1 MNSLTSLSRPETS
14 SIGSSNNAQKP
25 IVFQTLVGVAA
36 VREQN
41 KLPKKRN
48 GESKTMT
55 TSKKDLS
62 ELQNAPTKA
71 RSMKELQA
79 LPPKKRVAAFLQDNK
94 GMIQRALP
102 KHVNPERMLQ
112 VAQTAVTQT
121 PALLECDTGTLFGAL
136 IKCTQLGLEPNNALG
151 QVYMIPFNNRRANRK
166 DVQVVIGYKGMI
178 DLARRSGNVESLQ
191 AMAVREGD
199 EFSYEYGANEHLK
212 HIPGSSRGHITHF
225 YAYAKL
231 VGGGFQFE
239 VLPKESMDE
248 IMRATQSGG
257 KYGPWADHYEQMGR
271 KTMVRRLFNYL
282 PVSIEMAQAQALDAT
297 GETKAQQLDNVL
309 TDVEYTVV
317 PDSDDMTVP
326 SDEPEAPAA
335 EDDEPIVDVNG
346 EIFDPEK
353 HLMTASGKPMY
364 NADDSFRKRPQRGKH
379 DDNGDEDED
388 EQEEAPVKKSQST
401 PPNTE
406 AETTATTSP
415 PSDDDDDDFS
425 LE

>member
-1 MNSLTSLSRPETS
+1 
-14 SIGSSNNAQKP
+14 
-25 IVFQTLVGVAA
+25 
-36 VREQN
+36 
-41 KLPKKRN
+41 
-48 GESKTMT
+48 MT
-55 TSKKDLS
+55 TKKDLS
-62 ELQNAPTKA
+62 ELQKAPTKA

-79 LPPKKRVAAFLQDNK
+79 LPPKKRVAAFLQDNR
-94 GMIQRALP
+94 GMIQKALP

-191 AMAVREGD
+191 AMAVRDGD

-212 HIPGSSRGHITHF
+212 HIPGASRGHITHF

-317 PDSDDMTVP
+317 PDSDDMAVP
-326 SDEPEAPAA
+326 TDEPAQSEAEP
-335 EDDEPIVDVNG
+335 EPIVDVNG
-346 EIFDPEK
+346 EIFDPEI
-353 HLMTASGKPMY
+353 HLETASGKPMY

-379 DDNGDEDED
+379 EDDK
-388 EQEEAPVKKSQST
+388 EEAPAKKQK
-401 PPNTE
+401 
-406 AETTATTSP
+406 AEPEPETTSP
-415 PSDDDDDDFS
+415 PSDDEDGWPTDDGQEPPDDDDFS